1 MWTMFVIFIISGHPH
16 SMIKFVCI
24 RIFVRKCQTMER
36 KWVQVKKERQ
46 KEQEPA
52 GKIYAKAGVLL
63 MGIFSTGDSVCQ
75 FHLLRELLFPPPS
88 LSLSFSAHSSLFLL
102 SLIQASTFNF
112 EQKDA
117 DWKKHKEDLMVKH
130 FWSAVVHL

>member
-1 MWTMFVIFIISGHPH
+1 
-16 SMIKFVCI
+16 
-24 RIFVRKCQTMER
+24 MER

-52 GKIYAKAGVLL
+52 GKIYTKAGVLL

-88 LSLSFSAHSSLFLL
+88 LSLSHEHSSLTPSLL

-117 DWKKHKEDLMVKH
+117 DGEKTQRG
-130 FWSAVVHL
+130 SYG

>member
-1 MWTMFVIFIISGHPH
+1 
-16 SMIKFVCI
+16 
-24 RIFVRKCQTMER
+24 MER

-52 GKIYAKAGVLL
+52 GKIYTKAGVLL
-63 MGIFSTGDSVCQ
+63 MGIFYTGDSVCQ
-75 FHLLRELLFPPPS
+75 FHLLRELLFPLPLS
-88 LSLSFSAHSSLFLL
+88 LSLSHAHSSLTPSLL

>member
-1 MWTMFVIFIISGHPH
+1 
-16 SMIKFVCI
+16 
-24 RIFVRKCQTMER
+24 MER

-52 GKIYAKAGVLL
+52 GKIYTKAGVLL

-88 LSLSFSAHSSLFLL
+88 LSLSFSAHSSLSLL

-117 DWKKHKEDLMVKH
+117 DWEKTQRG
-130 FWSAVVHL
+130 SYG